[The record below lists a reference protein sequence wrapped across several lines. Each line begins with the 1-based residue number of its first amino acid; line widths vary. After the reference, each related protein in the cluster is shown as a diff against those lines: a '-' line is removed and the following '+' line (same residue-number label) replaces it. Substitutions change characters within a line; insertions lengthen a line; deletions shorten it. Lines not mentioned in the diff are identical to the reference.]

1 MREISGQARTVRE
14 LLKDQRYSVDYYQR
28 EYRWQLKQV
37 TALLDDLVNQ
47 FFEYFSPTDERSDV
61 QKYGHYFLGSIVLSK
76 HQNET
81 YIVDGQQRLTTLT
94 LLLIMLNNRQGDR
107 PDKVK
112 LDDMIYSEKY
122 GKKNFNIAVPE
133 RTPFMESIFKNEIP
147 DTSTASESAQT
158 IVARYQD
165 IDDLFSEEITDAVLP
180 FFCDWLIDNV
190 NLVEITA
197 SSDEDAY
204 TIFETMNDRGL
215 SLTPLDML
223 KGYLLSKIN
232 DSDKRTQAAKVWRDT
247 TESLRRLGK
256 EEDSDAIKAWLRS
269 RYANTVRERKKGSE
283 NADFERI
290 GSEFHRWVNEN
301 SETIGLRNSEDY
313 FQFIFKDLKF
323 YTSQYERIRKAS
335 ETYTEGLESLYH
347 VACFNFT
354 LQYPLMLATLSPED
368 TQETVDE
375 KLNLV
380 CKFLDILLARRA
392 VNYLSMTF
400 ASMSYAMFLVMKDI
414 RQKSSE
420 ELRSTLYKK
429 LEEQDCNFDGTKD
442 RTRNG
447 FSVFGLNMWSKRYIK
462 VFLAR
467 MTDYLEVQSNQASL
481 FASYMA
487 DGKGRYE
494 VEHIWANHYERHTDE
509 FSNPADFSE
518 IRNRIGDLLLLPK
531 TFNASYGDLP
541 YEDKLPHYFGQNLL
555 AKSLHQNCYT
565 LHPGFRDFSERAGIE
580 FRPHSHFLKADIQ
593 ERQEIYRK
601 LADEIWNQNALNAR

>member
-37 TALLDDLVNQ
+37 MALLDDLVNQ
-47 FFEYFSPTDERSDV
+47 FFEYYSPSDERSDV

-122 GKKNFNIAVPE
+122 GKKNFNIAVAE
-133 RTPFMESIFKNEIP
+133 RIPFMESIFKNEIP
-147 DTSTASESAQT
+147 DTSNASESAQT

-165 IDDLFSEEITDAVLP
+165 IDELFSEEITDEALP

-223 KGYLLSKIN
+223 KGYLLSKVS
-232 DSDKRTQAAKVWRDT
+232 DTDKRTQAAKVWRDS
-247 TESLRRLGK
+247 TETLRRIGK
-256 EEDSDAIKAWLRS
+256 EEDSDAIKSWLRS
-269 RYANTVRERKKGSE
+269 QFANTVRERKKGAE

-301 SETIGLRNSEDY
+301 SGMLGLKASEDY
-313 FQFIFKDLKF
+313 FQFIFRDMRF
-323 YTSQYERIRKAS
+323 YTAQYERIKKAS
-335 ETYTEGLESLYH
+335 ESYTQGLEALYH

-354 LQYPLMLATLSPED
+354 LQYPLMMATLSPED
-368 TQETVDE
+368 SQEMVDQ

-400 ASMSYAMFLVMKDI
+400 ASMSYAMFLVMREI
-414 RQKSSE
+414 RQKSVS
-420 ELRSTLYKK
+420 ELRIILSEK
-429 LEEQDCNFDGTKD
+429 LAEQDCTFDGSKD
-442 RTRNG
+442 MTRAG
-447 FSVFGLNMWSKRYIK
+447 FETFGLNMWSKRYIK

-487 DGKGRYE
+487 EGKGRFE
-494 VEHIWANHYERHTDE
+494 VEHIWANHFERHTNE
-509 FSNPADFSE
+509 FSNPAEFAE
-518 IRNRIGDLLLLPK
+518 MRNRIGDLLLLPK

-541 YEDKLPHYFGQNLL
+541 YKDKLPHYFGQNLL
-555 AKSLHQNCYT
+555 AKSLHQNSYT
-565 LHPGFRDFSERAGIE
+565 LHPRFRDFCERTGIQFKAHE
-580 FRPHSHFLKADIQ
+580 SFLKADIE
-593 ERQEIYRK
+593 ERQRVYRK
-601 LADEIWNQNALNAR
+601 LADEIWNPSLLQN